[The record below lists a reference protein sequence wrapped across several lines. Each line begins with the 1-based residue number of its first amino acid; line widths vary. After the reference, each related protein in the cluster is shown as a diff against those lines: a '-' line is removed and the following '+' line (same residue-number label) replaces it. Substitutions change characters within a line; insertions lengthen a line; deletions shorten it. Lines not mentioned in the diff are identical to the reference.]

1 MGICV
6 HFLATGLRPDRW
18 EARMMSG
25 PDRSTFT
32 RLLTRAPTD
41 PDSRKQLFA
50 TVYDELRALAR
61 SLMKAERAGHTLR
74 PTALVNEA
82 YLRLVEQDGIAWQSR
97 AHFFGI
103 AARAMRQILVDHARE
118 RAARKRGG
126 RLTRVTLDE
135 SLAPAAPADCE
146 ILDLHANLEKLAA
159 LDARMAQVVELRVFA
174 GMSSREVAHVL
185 GVSRRTV
192 DGDWGFARLWL
203 SRELRGKA
211 S

>member
-1 MGICV
+1 M
-6 HFLATGLRPDRW
+6 T
-18 EARMMSG
+18 SG

-32 RLLTRAPTD
+32 RLLTRVPTD
-41 PDSRKQLFA
+41 PESRKQLFA
-50 TVYDELRALAR
+50 TVYEELRALAR
-61 SLMKAERAGHTLR
+61 SLMKAERADHTLR

-82 YLRLVEQDGIAWQSR
+82 YLRLLGRDGLAWQSR

-103 AARAMRQILVDHARE
+103 AARAMRQILVDHARD

-135 SLAPAAPADCE
+135 SLALATPAADCE

-174 GMSSREVAHVL
+174 GMSTREVAHVL

-192 DGDWGFARLWL
+192 DGDWGFARMWL
-203 SRELRGKA
+203 SRELSRRA

>member
-1 MGICV
+1 M
-6 HFLATGLRPDRW
+6 P
-18 EARMMSG
+18 E
-25 PDRSTFT
+25 PDRSTFA
-32 RLLTRAPTD
+32 RLLTRVPTD
-41 PDSRKQLFA
+41 PESRKQLFA

-61 SLMKAERAGHTLR
+61 GLMKAERTGHTLR

-82 YLRLVEQDGIAWQSR
+82 YLRLVEQDGLAWQSR

-118 RAARKRGG
+118 KAARKRGG

-135 SLAPAAPADCE
+135 ALALAAPADCE
-146 ILDLHANLEKLAA
+146 ILDLHTNLEKLAA
-159 LDARMAQVVELRVFA
+159 LDRRMAQVVELRVFG
-174 GMSSREVAHVL
+174 GMSSIEVAHVL

-192 DGDWGFARLWL
+192 DNDWSFARLWL
-203 SRELRGKA
+203 SRELSRRA